1 MSTESMFQLDVIQKI
16 KLVTNFNTTKSIQ
29 AGLNNATK
37 FGYHWVSNIQF
48 SYNAIDQSKHPTRFN
63 QKCLTQSE
71 ENLQND
77 QRKNKDNKE
86 SVYMHSIQIL
96 QKLFVMPMIII

>member
-37 FGYHWVSNIQF
+37 FGYH
-48 SYNAIDQSKHPTRFN
+48 
-63 QKCLTQSE
+63 
-71 ENLQND
+71 
-77 QRKNKDNKE
+77 
-86 SVYMHSIQIL
+86 
-96 QKLFVMPMIII
+96 